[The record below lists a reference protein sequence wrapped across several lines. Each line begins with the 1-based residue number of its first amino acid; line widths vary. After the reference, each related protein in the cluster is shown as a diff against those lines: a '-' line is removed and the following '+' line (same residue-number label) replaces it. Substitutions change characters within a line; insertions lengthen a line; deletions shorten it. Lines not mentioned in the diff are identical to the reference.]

1 MTILSIADLI
11 LKYPEIGES
20 NWYKW
25 IKEKKLKKHI
35 TTTIN
40 PSSHVEEKAYGLDS
54 DEINKKLKSGEIT
67 PPKSNGTRTKQ
78 REELTEIILNIVKN
92 AISIGHDGYDEYWPG
107 FAAIR
112 DEVFEATNVMPP
124 LNHVKIA
131 LKILRLKGLVKMKP
145 CHNED
150 GKLTGT
156 GYFFVKGA

>member
-1 MTILSIADLI
+1 MAILSIADLI

-25 IKEKKLKKHI
+25 IKENKLKKYN
-35 TTTIN
+35 TSVIN
-40 PSSHVEEKAYGLDS
+40 PSNHTEQAAYGLDS
-54 DEINKKLKSGEIT
+54 DEIKKKLKSGEINSF
-67 PPKSNGTRTKQ
+67 KSNGARTKQ
-78 REELTEIILNIVKN
+78 REKLTETILNIVKKATLTGDN
-92 AISIGHDGYDEYWPG
+92 GYDEYWPG
-107 FAAIR
+107 FEAIR
-112 DEVFEATNVMPP
+112 DEIFDATNVRPP